1 MQKHTMKSHLIFF
14 KKKVVCFRDFIA
26 LRWIDMD
33 GTLPTGKTV
42 GDLIFDKM
50 QVLYHSGLDYFK
62 DGPLA
67 PDGNPMIADADDDF
81 NNFTKCYH
89 SRYVQK
95 FIATGQGAHHCYFDF
110 FPQDER
116 PEL

>member
-1 MQKHTMKSHLIFF
+1 
-14 KKKVVCFRDFIA
+14 
-26 LRWIDMD
+26 MD

-89 SRYVQK
+89 SRYMCGE
-95 FIATGQGAHHCYFDF
+95 IHCYTGRTPLLFF
-110 FPQDER
+110 FPSG
-116 PEL
+116 